1 LLLII
6 RVCLYGSDY
15 ILQISPK
22 SVHYFCEAKEK
33 SWTRDRNRD
42 RHRGERQ
49 GENIMD
55 PLHLRLRRHK
65 NCIRNYFLRTDV
77 HNWLVKLVLTIVHNF
92 IHRERALPKTQSRHT
107 GVGKFRIRGIPW
119 GYCRYCPVTYIS
131 RKRLS
136 S

>member
-92 IHRERALPKTQSRHT
+92 IHRERALPKT
-107 GVGKFRIRGIPW
+107 IPPY
-119 GYCRYCPVTYIS
+119 GGGQIS
-131 RKRLS
+131 DSGDPLGLLPLLPRDLHF
-136 S
+136 